1 MSFVQSS
8 SEITKNG
15 YSLNQIFEMPI
26 LELDKKVFVMT
37 GEKTKRYIQFKKQIQ
52 YQEEETNLQV
62 LKIVDI
68 SNEIMYDIANGEKKL
83 LSLINATVSHD
94 MRNPI
99 NAILSQN
106 VKQ

>member
-1 MSFVQSS
+1 M
-8 SEITKNG
+8 
-15 YSLNQIFEMPI
+15 
-26 LELDKKVFVMT
+26 
-37 GEKTKRYIQFKKQIQ
+37 
-52 YQEEETNLQV
+52 

>member
-1 MSFVQSS
+1 
-8 SEITKNG
+8 
-15 YSLNQIFEMPI
+15 MPI
-26 LELDKKVFVMT
+26 LELDEKVFVLV
-37 GEKTKRYIQFKKQIQ
+37 GEKPKRYIQIKKQIQ
-52 YQEEETNLQV
+52 DQEETNLQV

-99 NAILSQN
+99 NAILS
-106 VKQ
+106 